1 MLREISIRDVVLI
14 ESLDLEIGKGFT
26 ALTGETGA
34 GKSIL
39 LDALGL
45 ALGDRADFG
54 LIRKGANKAIA
65 SAIFETKN
73 HEIIQT
79 LKDLDID
86 TEDNIICLRRSLS
99 DDGKSRAFIND
110 TPINLNLMREISA
123 SLLEIHGQHSSI
135 GLMDSAGHIK
145 ILDNYLCAEI
155 GSQFIEQLE
164 DVKSSY
170 SKFEKAKKNL
180 AVAKDR
186 IGKSGAE
193 RDYLAHIIDELTK
206 LSPQKGEETILDSER
221 RYLMASERVTEAIKE
236 ALDNIEG
243 GKTLSYISNASRSL
257 SKIGKIESE
266 NGEKLSRIIDAA
278 ANALE
283 NAQNNL
289 AEAQDYLNQAG
300 YSIDL
305 DPKQLERI
313 EERLFSLRAAAR
325 KHNVSVDSL
334 NQVLAETEEKLSKID
349 NAEEELLKAEA
360 EFKAA
365 DSYYI
370 KSAQALSDLRIK
382 GAQKFDEMVLNELTP
397 LKLEKMRFRTRIQTE
412 NTYSKNGINII
423 AFEIAPNPGAGFGD
437 LSQIA
442 SGGELSRLS
451 LALKVVLASGSNE
464 IVLIF
469 DEVDQGIGGAT
480 ADAVGK
486 RLAILAQKSQ
496 VICVTHS
503 PQVAARANNHLR
515 IEKSVIEGITRTN
528 IIPLSIEKR
537 EEELARMLA
546 GEIITEEARAAA
558 RKLVLDNV

>member
-65 SAIFETKN
+65 NAIFETKN
-73 HEIIQT
+73 QEIIQT

-86 TEDNIICLRRSLS
+86 IEDNIICLRRSLS

-180 AVAKDR
+180 AEAKDR

-206 LSPQKGEETILDSER
+206 LSPQKGEETLLDSER

-243 GKTLSYISNASRSL
+243 GKTLSYLSNASRSL

-278 ANALE
+278 ASALE

-313 EERLFSLRAAAR
+313 EERLFALRAAAR

-365 DSYYI
+365 DAYYI

-382 GAQKFDEMVLNELTP
+382 GAQKFDEMVQNELTP

-412 NTYSKNGINII
+412 NTYSRNGINII

-486 RLAILAQKSQ
+486 RLAILAKKSQ

-515 IEKSVIEGITRTN
+515 IEKSVIDGITRTN